1 MRRLRV
7 PAAAIGAQLDSA
19 LGQRSPDDKKRADLR
34 AWADAIVAG
43 MRAEGRTM
51 DSVDAIF
58 AALYM
63 EQKRIKVPN
72 SYLAEVLKDLAK
84 EIVTELRT
92 CSVCRGHGE
101 VGRAGVHTMETA
113 PDCPAC
119 GGTGEVAA

>member
-7 PAAAIGAQLDSA
+7 PAAAIGAQLDAA

-34 AWADAIVAG
+34 TWADAIVAG

-58 AALYM
+58 AALYHG
-63 EQKRIKVPN
+63 
-72 SYLAEVLKDLAK
+72 AEADQSPEFVSRRSVEDLAK

>member
-7 PAAAIGAQLDSA
+7 SVAAIGAQLDAA

-34 AWADAIVAG
+34 VWADAIVAG

-58 AALYM
+58 AALYL

-72 SYLAEVLKDLAK
+72 SYLAEVLRDLAH
-84 EIVTELRT
+84 EIVSDERK
-92 CSVCRGHGE
+92 
-101 VGRAGVHTMETA
+101 AGVA
-113 PDCPAC
+113 
-119 GGTGEVAA
+119 